1 MQVRMAYDV
10 FMMSGVVQELELAES
25 DLSLFLSAVA
35 GHYHAHVP
43 YHNFG
48 HAVQVLHTVWMVSW
62 RSVHPACACAL
73 VCTSAGAALNVC
85 CWLAC
90 ELLQLCHLSCKP
102 PALSHAET

>member
-10 FMMSGVVQELELAES
+10 FMMSGVVQELELSES

-62 RSVHPACACAL
+62 LHVRRSCCEQLHACLVSMPLEHATCACHL
-73 VCTSAGAALNVC
+73 VYSS
-85 CWLAC
+85 
-90 ELLQLCHLSCKP
+90 SCP
-102 PALSHAET
+102 

>member
-10 FMMSGVVQELELAES
+10 FMMSGVVQELELSES

-62 RSVHPACACAL
+62 LHARRSNREQLHGSLCRDVARRAE
-73 VCTSAGAALNVC
+73 AGQLLLYP
-85 CWLAC
+85 LA
-90 ELLQLCHLSCKP
+90 
-102 PALSHAET
+102 